1 MTFVLPLRQCLA
13 LAEKRISD
21 AVQATER
28 MTIRGLEVRDEDKA
42 WAADLEKEAREFLS
56 IAASQGW
63 GGDADATIAGHFK
76 MYRAG

>member
-21 AVQATER
+21 AVFAVER
-28 MTIRGLEVRDEDKA
+28 MTSRGLEVREEDTA
-42 WAADLEKEAREFLS
+42 WAADLEKEARDFLA

-63 GGDADATIAGHFK
+63 DGDVDATIAGHFK
-76 MYRAG
+76 MYRAS